1 MRFLFRRCRGLVV
14 LRYGKEKMVSAMLSR
29 RLFILVLI
37 LFTSLPVFAG
47 DTPLFPSSWQSAVSH
62 ITDKAMAD
70 GLISGGV
77 VVVGDRRGI
86 LYESAFGRVSGEPD
100 ARPVTTGTIFDAA
113 SLTKVIATAPT
124 VMLLAEQQRLSIA
137 DPIVRWFPE
146 FAGSGKDELLV
157 MHLLTHTSGL
167 DDVALSAA
175 SPLSSAIEGAAHQK
189 LKGEPGNRFRY
200 ADINFILLGELVRRV
215 TGSTLDCI
223 AAETIYGPLAM
234 ENTGFNP
241 GQAAAIRCAAT
252 LDVHGDPL
260 YGKVQDPCAR
270 LLDGVAGHAGVF
282 TTAGDLARFC
292 RMVLGAGELDGQ
304 RVLSAGTVQ
313 QMTAPYYSRGGKV
326 RRGLGW
332 DIESPFSAPKG
343 AGFSEA
349 SFGHTGYSGGSIWID
364 PEDGS
369 FVIFLSARLDYR
381 HKRAFSK
388 LRNDISTA
396 ALSMLHSNL
405 HEVAGI
411 AASAP
416 VRIR

>member
-1 MRFLFRRCRGLVV
+1 
-14 LRYGKEKMVSAMLSR
+14 MVSAMLSR
-29 RLFILVLI
+29 KLSIIFLV

-47 DTPLFPSSWQSAVSH
+47 DTPLFPASWQSAVSR

-100 ARPVTTGTIFDAA
+100 SPPVTTGTIFDAA

-124 VMLLAEQQRLSIA
+124 VMMLAEQQRLSIA
-137 DPIVRWFPE
+137 DPVVRWFPE

-157 MHLLTHTSGL
+157 LHLLTHTSGL
-167 DDVALSAA
+167 DDIALSAA
-175 SPLSSAIEGAAHQK
+175 NPLGSAIEGAAHQK
-189 LKGEPGNRFRY
+189 LKGEPGHRFRY

-215 TGSTLDCI
+215 TGSTLDRL
-223 AAETIYGPLAM
+223 AAETFYGPLDMA
-234 ENTGFNP
+234 ETGFNP
-241 GQAAAIRCAAT
+241 GSAAAIRCAAT

-260 YGKVQDPCAR
+260 FGEVQDPCAR
-270 LLDGVAGHAGVF
+270 LLDGVAGNAGVF

-292 RMVLGAGELDGQ
+292 RMILGEGELDGQ
-304 RVLSAGTVQ
+304 RVLSARTVQ
-313 QMTAPYYSRGGKV
+313 QMTAPYFSRGGKV

-332 DIESPFSAPKG
+332 DISSPFSAPKG
-343 AGFSEA
+343 TGFSEA

-381 HKRAFSK
+381 HTRSFSR
-388 LRNDISTA
+388 LRSDISTA
-396 ALSMLHSNL
+396 AFSMLHTNL
-405 HEVAGI
+405 REVAGT
-411 AASAP
+411 AVSAP